1 MANIVDPVARVRQAV
16 YGKEVRESIAGG
28 LEAINTEV
36 ENTTARQTQLE
47 QDMAVAKAETIQA
60 TTDARQTIIDVNAE
74 MDQVVAD
81 VNADTAAAIQATQ
94 QATATAVQSAQTATA
109 NANTATANTNAAIS
123 NANTQA
129 TYAKQQGDYAKTS
142 ADTVNANEDVR
153 EANEVQRVNFYDI
166 VKAQVNATL
175 GTENKVIDGGYF
187 TDWIDSEWVV
197 DGGAW

>member
-36 ENTTARQTQLE
+36 ESTTARQTQLE
-47 QDMAVAKAETIQA
+47 QDMAVAKADAIQA
-60 TTDARQTIIDVNAE
+60 TADARQTIADVNAE

-81 VNADTAAAIQATQ
+81 VNADTAAAIQA
-94 QATATAVQSAQTATA
+94 AETATT
-109 NANTATANTNAAIS
+109 NANTATANTNAAIN

-129 TYAKQQGDYAKTS
+129 AYATQQGDYAKTS

-153 EANEVQRVNFYDI
+153 EANEVQRVNFYDV
-166 VKAQVNATL
+166 VKAQVNASLL
-175 GTENKVIDGGYF
+175 GSTDRVIDGGYF